1 MSLSNGIW
9 SKDATNNNSIPDYTF
24 ARQQQ
29 FPTTRA
35 FDMRGPERFP
45 SDRFTYVDNSRNNSL
60 GKDNNSTPS
69 GSTSNP
75 GSVGVLPNTSSDNT
89 PNTTTPESI
98 RQFDPD
104 KIFGDMN
111 FSTVGM
117 DVTMDMGQGMGDD
130 GGIEYFTEMLG
141 VNLNGGN

>member
-1 MSLSNGIW
+1 MKG
-9 SKDATNNNSIPDYTF
+9 ATNSIPDSTF
-24 ARQQQ
+24 TRQQ
-29 FPTTRA
+29 FYPA
-35 FDMRGPERFP
+35 GPFDMRGH
-45 SDRFTYVDNSRNNSL
+45 DRFTYVDNSKNTNL
-60 GKDNNSTPS
+60 GQENAGSRS

-75 GSVGVLPNTSSDNT
+75 GSVGVLHSSSDNT
-89 PNTTTPESI
+89 PITTTPESI
-98 RQFDPD
+98 RQFDAD

-111 FSTVGM
+111 FVTAGM

>member
-1 MSLSNGIW
+1 MSLSSGIW
-9 SKDATNNNSIPDYTF
+9 AKGATNNNSIPDFTF

-29 FPTTRA
+29 FPTQA
-35 FDMRGPERFP
+35 FDMRGPDRFP
-45 SDRFTYVDNSRNNSL
+45 PDRFTYVDNSRNNNL
-60 GKDNNSTPS
+60 GKDNNSTGS
-69 GSTSNP
+69 GSSSNP
-75 GSVGVLPNTSSDNT
+75 GSVGVLGNSSDNT

-111 FSTVGM
+111 FSTVGI